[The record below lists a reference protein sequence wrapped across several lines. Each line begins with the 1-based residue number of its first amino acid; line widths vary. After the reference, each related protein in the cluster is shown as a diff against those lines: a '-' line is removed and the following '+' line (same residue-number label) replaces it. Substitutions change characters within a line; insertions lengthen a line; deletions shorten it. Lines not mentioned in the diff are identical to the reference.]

1 MTLGIFL
8 ATGDSFKDMAK
19 TGQDVRFKK
28 FYLSAFAKE
37 FSKVYVFSYTNEKV
51 NDLPRNV
58 ILVANKYALH
68 RYLYGFLMPI
78 INIKYV
84 LDCDVIRAYHL
95 SGTIPAIISRI
106 FLGKPFI
113 FNWAYDYPK
122 FAQIENKNL
131 QAIFFKLLS
140 PLAIFFSSKI
150 FAANKPIF
158 KELPKSKA
166 IYLPNGVDTNFFR
179 PTKIKPKHKRIQV
192 LSVGR
197 LEKQKNFE
205 NLIKAMSKVNAD
217 LTIVGSGSLKSHLMQ
232 IAKQQKVNLKIIDKV
247 ENTKMP
253 KIYNQADIF
262 VLPSYLEGSPKVLM
276 EAMACGLPVVAT
288 DNEGNKDIINNGEN
302 GLLVNESIEGLSS
315 GIKTIL
321 ENKNLM
327 EKLRKKARKKI
338 EKDFS
343 LTLLLRTENYVL
355 KHV

>member
-1 MTLGIFL
+1 M
-8 ATGDSFKDMAK
+8 
-19 TGQDVRFKK
+19 
-28 FYLSAFAKE
+28 
-37 FSKVYVFSYTNEKV
+37 
-51 NDLPRNV
+51 
-58 ILVANKYALH
+58 
-68 RYLYGFLMPI
+68 
-78 INIKYV
+78 
-84 LDCDVIRAYHL
+84 
-95 SGTIPAIISRI
+95 
-106 FLGKPFI
+106 
-113 FNWAYDYPK
+113 
-122 FAQIENKNL
+122 
-131 QAIFFKLLS
+131 
-140 PLAIFFSSKI
+140 
-150 FAANKPIF
+150 
-158 KELPKSKA
+158 
-166 IYLPNGVDTNFFR
+166 
-179 PTKIKPKHKRIQV
+179 QV
-192 LSVGR
+192 
-197 LEKQKNFE
+197 
-205 NLIKAMSKVNAD
+205 
-217 LTIVGSGSLKSHLMQ
+217 
-232 IAKQQKVNLKIIDKV
+232 AKQQKVNLKIIDKV